1 MNKVG
6 LMTCFLDNYGACLQ
20 AYALST
26 VIESFG
32 YDCEILQYIEPQGYF
47 EPSFANRI
55 KNTFI
60 YNKLRSVSRSYKNA
74 YLCEKIKR
82 KSFEK
87 FRKKYLN
94 MSEKSTVP
102 LTN

>member
-1 MNKVG
+1 MKKVG

-47 EPSFANRI
+47 EPSFGSRI
-55 KNTFI
+55 KNTFL

-74 YLCEKIKR
+74 YLCEKIKTH
-82 KSFEK
+82 S
-87 FRKKYLN
+87 N
-94 MSEKSTVP
+94 V
-102 LTN
+102 